1 MRQTILLK
9 SILSLKPM
17 LRLLLMLM
25 VPAAGLAQDR
35 PLTLKLETDVVTIDI
50 VATDQNGNYV
60 RDLRPE
66 ELLLYEDG
74 RQRQF
79 DLFAVNNQSSLSR
92 PLAVVFAL
100 DLSGSL
106 KPEETVTLRESAL
119 KFIEL
124 VKGESVFAAL
134 TFNHEVKVRQD
145 FTRDARRLI
154 QAFTRDVRFEG
165 STRIYDAI
173 DRGITLLEKKA
184 PRYIGSR
191 EVRRAMIVISDGFD
205 SASVIDR
212 REMVRRAVSAGVT
225 IYSITLPSYILTATR
240 RGERVLTP
248 LDATRIVNATGGND
262 FAADAGDFSP
272 VFKALAEEIRSS
284 YAVAFYPLA
293 RDGKFHR
300 LEVKIARP
308 GVRVRLS
315 RNGYQ
320 SPPP

>member
-1 MRQTILLK
+1 MRLTFLTLLTAV
-9 SILSLKPM
+9 LSLT
-17 LRLLLMLM
+17 LR
-25 VPAAGLAQDR
+25 AQDR
-35 PLTLKLETDVVTIDI
+35 PLTLRLETDVVTIDI
-50 VATDQNGNYV
+50 TATDQNGNYV

-66 ELLLYEDG
+66 EILLYEDG

-79 DLFAVNNQSSLSR
+79 DLFTLTNQSSLSR

-124 VKGESVFAAL
+124 VKGESVFAAM

-154 QAFTRDVRFEG
+154 QAFTSNVRFEG

-173 DRGITLLEKKA
+173 DRGVTLLEKKA
-184 PRYIGSR
+184 PRFIGNR

-212 REMVRRAVSAGVT
+212 REMVRRALAAGVT

-248 LDATRIVNATGGND
+248 LDATRIVSATGGND

-284 YAVAFYPLA
+284 YAVAFYPLT

-300 LEVKIARP
+300 LEAKVNRP
-308 GVRVRLS
+308 GVRARLS
-315 RNGYQ
+315 RQGYQ
-320 SPPP
+320 SPSP